1 MCGCI
6 GPCLVHFIMHQSLD
20 LKLHIMLMEDSLDT
34 WKGFW
39 NMDYILGN
47 HLLLILLG
55 LVMLIELQTQM
66 IGDLH

>member
-1 MCGCI
+1 
-6 GPCLVHFIMHQSLD
+6 
-20 LKLHIMLMEDSLDT
+20 MLIEDSLDT